1 MYLNYDKYSE
11 KFDFDEENMGD
22 VQEQNLNKI
31 IAKEDQNEKILKNN
45 LDFTKKYHEKN
56 RELLNKFPHAF
67 QDEIHVNCYNYF
79 YPFNLK
85 SKNFR
90 YTNTI

>member
-1 MYLNYDKYSE
+1 LYLNYDKYSE
-11 KFDFDEENMGD
+11 KFDFDDENMGD

-67 QDEIHVNCYNYF
+67 QDEIHVNYYN
-79 YPFNLK
+79 
-85 SKNFR
+85 
-90 YTNTI
+90 